1 LTRRRPRVNAIVV
14 RAREDVSDDQ
24 DGHGASRL
32 LARAI
37 VFLRFLIV
45 PAWIAA
51 TVLAA
56 VNLPSIFDA
65 ESTELG
71 SLLPSSS
78 QALEVERR
86 ALDTFGLPLLSR
98 TIAVATKE
106 SGFSPRDAE
115 AAGKY
120 IWAVDRR
127 PWRKVKLRALPLTNV
142 PGILESRRL
151 GTVLLCYLYIDPA
164 LGEAETLDL
173 ANAFGEGLKT
183 ATGASSVDL
192 TGAIP
197 AKAAE
202 ANLVEEWQ
210 SWVEAATV
218 AVVVLLLALYF
229 RALAVPLIGLATVGI
244 AYVLTDHVL
253 GWLGP
258 RLDLSVPREVDPVI
272 VALLFGTLTDYLV
285 FFVSG
290 FRRRLEQGIEPRDA
304 VRAVTGELLPVVAT
318 AAMMIAGATLALLLS
333 GVRFLSAFGPGLAI
347 AMVIGASV
355 AMTFVPAVLGILGRA
370 ALWPAQK
377 PRAES
382 AREADRKPRG
392 RLVGM
397 AASHPLLVSILCI
410 VALGAAASGVFQ
422 LRLGNPVITGLPSG
436 SDPRQ
441 GYEAA
446 ADSLGPGVVGPSM
459 LVLEGSGVGEREAE
473 LAALEAQLSGQA
485 GIDGVLGPADEVP
498 ERRSGAL
505 IAPSGDAA
513 RFVLVPAADP
523 EGAEATRIISGVE
536 DRLPAMLAS
545 SGLRGVRTGITGD
558 TSIAAELNDAT
569 RQAFVR
575 IAPAAVAILLVLLFF
590 LLRSWTAPLYLVSA
604 SVLVVAAALGLTAY
618 FFQDALDYGEIVFFV
633 PISTAIMLL
642 ALGSDYNVFL
652 ISRIWRQAEREH
664 LRPAIR
670 TAGSR
675 AARAITVA
683 GLILALSFGAV
694 ALIPVQG
701 FRETAFT
708 MFVGLVLDTLLA
720 RTLLIPALVSLFEPR
735 RRDEMPGQAA
745 TEHERAAEAS

>member
-1 LTRRRPRVNAIVV
+1 VG
-14 RAREDVSDDQ
+14 ARDDVSNRQ
-24 DGHGASRL
+24 DGHRASRL

-45 PAWIAA
+45 PAWVAA
-51 TVLAA
+51 TLLAA
-56 VNLPSIFDA
+56 ANLPSIFDV
-65 ESTELG
+65 ENTELG

-78 QALEVERR
+78 QSLQVERR
-86 ALDTFGLPLLSR
+86 ALDTFGVPLLSR

-106 SGFSPRDAE
+106 SGFSPQDAA

-127 PWRKVKLRALPLTNV
+127 PWRKAKLRALPLTDV
-142 PGILESRRL
+142 PGILQSRRL

-164 LGEAETLDL
+164 LDEGETLDA
-173 ANAFGEGLKT
+173 ANAFARGLRT
-183 ATGASSVDL
+183 ASGASAVDL

-202 ANLVEEWQ
+202 SNLIGEWQ

-290 FRRRLEQGIEPRDA
+290 FRRRLEQGKEPRDA
-304 VRAVTGELLPVVAT
+304 VRAIAGELLPVVAT
-318 AAMMIAGATLALLLS
+318 AALMIAGATLALLLS

-347 AMVIGASV
+347 AIAIGASV
-355 AMTFVPAVLGILGRA
+355 AMTFVPAALAILGRA
-370 ALWPAQK
+370 ALWPAHD
-377 PRAES
+377 
-382 AREADRKPRG
+382 REAETAGEADEKPRG
-392 RLVGM
+392 RLVGI
-397 AASHPLLVSILCI
+397 AASHPIAVSALCI
-410 VALGAAASGVFQ
+410 AVLGAAASGVFQ
-422 LRLGNPVITGLPSG
+422 IRLGNPVITGLPSD

-446 ADSLGPGVVGPSM
+446 AKALGPGVVGPSM
-459 LVLEGSGVGEREAE
+459 LVLEGRGVGEREAQ
-473 LAALEAQLSGQA
+473 LAALEAQLSAQP
-485 GIDGVLGPADEVP
+485 GIAGVLGPADEVP

-523 EGAEATRIISGVE
+523 QGAEATRIVSDVE
-536 DRLPAMLAS
+536 DRLPAMLAH
-545 SGLRGVRTGITGD
+545 SGLHGVRTGMAGD

-569 RQAFVR
+569 QQAFVR
-575 IAPAAVAILLVLLFF
+575 IAPAAIAVLLVLLFF
-590 LLRSWTAPLYLVSA
+590 LLRSWTAPLYLVAA

-618 FFQDALDYGEIVFFV
+618 FFQEALDYGQIVFFV

-652 ISRIWRQAEREH
+652 ISRIWRQAEREN

-720 RTLLIPALVSLFEPR
+720 RTLLIPALVSLFEPG
-735 RRDEMPGQAA
+735 RRDEAA
-745 TEHERAAEAS
+745 GEAAVDHERAAEAS